1 MLMLLEANT
10 ADVKYFKMFRSFVSS
25 NNQKKFIPLN
35 CNYTIDITVTRNEF
49 GFHFLLIWLYIKT

>member
-10 ADVKYFKMFRSFVSS
+10 ADVKYFKMFRNFVSS
-25 NNQKKFIPLN
+25 NNQKKFIPL
-35 CNYTIDITVTRNEF
+35 YTIDITVTRNEF